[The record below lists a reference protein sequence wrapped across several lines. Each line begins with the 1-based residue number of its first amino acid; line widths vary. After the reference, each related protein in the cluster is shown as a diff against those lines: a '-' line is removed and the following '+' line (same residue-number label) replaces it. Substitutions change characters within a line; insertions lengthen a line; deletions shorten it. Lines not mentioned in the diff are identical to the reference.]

1 MLAEYRAVLLRP
13 KFGLSA
19 ATVSALLAAFG
30 PVDQVSLRESP
41 SLPDPD
47 DEVFLGAALATADK
61 VLVTGNRAHFPAAT
75 CSPVRV
81 LSPAE
86 AVQELEKV

>member
-19 ATVSALLAAFG
+19 STVSAVLVAFG
-30 PVDQVSLRESP
+30 PADQVSLREAP
-41 SLPDPD
+41 SLPDSD
-47 DEVFLGAALATADK
+47 DEVFLAAALATADK
-61 VLVTGNRAHFPAAT
+61 VLVTGNRAHFPTAR
-75 CSPVRV
+75 CSPVHV

-86 AVQELEKV
+86 AAQELG